1 MFSIYAT
8 GLIDATMP
16 QPISLTQRVAHVCAC
31 SYSDAEQ
38 TIADGGVWVDGCIV
52 SDPQRLVTDEKV
64 EIDPTSHP
72 DAIEPATVLLHKPAG
87 TLFENAAALVMP
99 HNRWTDDPSAVR
111 MLPRHFKRLTPLM
124 PLERD
129 ASGLIVLSQDG
140 RVWRRLT
147 EDAVEI
153 EQEFIVEVRGEGKP
167 YALGIL
173 ARGLS
178 YNGRELPPCKVS
190 WQNEIR
196 LRFAIHNVQQGQLH
210 SMCNAAGF
218 EVIAIRRIRIGRI
231 PLTKLPLGEW
241 RVLPVGERF

>member
-1 MFSIYAT
+1 MSES
-8 GLIDATMP
+8 
-16 QPISLTQRVAHVCAC
+16 ISLTQRVAHLCAC

-38 TIADGGVWVDGCIV
+38 TIEDGGVSVDGTLV
-52 SDPQRLVTDEKV
+52 SDPHRTVTDEKI
-64 EIDPTSHP
+64 EIDPAAHP
-72 DAIEPATVLLHKPAG
+72 DAIEPATVLLHKPVG
-87 TLFENAAALVMP
+87 TLFENTAALVRP
-99 HNRWTDDPSAVR
+99 DHRWADDPSAVR
-111 MLPRHFKRLTPLM
+111 MLPRHFKSLTPLM

-140 RVWRRLT
+140 RIWRRLT

-153 EQEFIVEVRGEGKP
+153 EQEFIVEVRGEAKP

-178 YNGRELPPCKVS
+178 YNGRELSPCKVS

-210 SMCNAAGF
+210 YMCNEAGF
-218 EVIAIRRIRIGRI
+218 EVVSIRRIRIGRI
-231 PLTKLPLGEW
+231 PLTKLPVGEW
-241 RVLPVGERF
+241 RVLPAGERF